1 MIVDT
6 SHIINRSSLMAFIRE
21 GTFSLFFP
29 VFSSR
34 LISPS
39 CHATSCP
46 YPSFNTCQTTKK
58 GGITSCDRYFRRLIE
73 SSRFM
78 SVRCSPDILFFS
90 FLSNQRKTQP
100 SLPRSLQRSKVV
112 QNKRNRHCE
121 IILETLQI
129 GRACGISEQDE
140 SRNSSRSTWPN
151 REAVQRNWY
160 VFCLPLSLSSFEM
173 ND

>member
-78 SVRCSPDILFFS
+78 SVRCSPYI
-90 FLSNQRKTQP
+90 
-100 SLPRSLQRSKVV
+100 
-112 QNKRNRHCE
+112 
-121 IILETLQI
+121 LQI
-129 GRACGISEQDE
+129 NERL
-140 SRNSSRSTWPN
+140 N
-151 REAVQRNWY
+151 
-160 VFCLPLSLSSFEM
+160 LLSLAHYREVKSYKTKEIDIAKLFSKHFKLDEHVEYLNKTKVGIAVGVPGRIGKLFNETGTSFVCPYLSPPSK
-173 ND
+173 